1 MPDTYNGWTNYETW
15 AVALHLDNE
24 EGSAT
29 HWRLEA
35 ESTLEQSLSDYPDDI
50 ERARADA
57 TGTLAQHLSVYA
69 DLLSAAIGAPD
80 LGHSVYADLLAAAIE
95 AVDWHEI
102 ARHYIDDVSVY
113 AAGWN
118 MPGYMPDNAPAYFA
132 DAGLAVDYLKE
143 SAETHAEQD
152 DIDPPEG
159 DWAPDRDGAFGVT
172 FNGLHYWVQE
182 V

>member
-1 MPDTYNGWTNYETW
+1 MTTYNGWTNYETW
-15 AVALHLDNE
+15 AVALHLGNE

-35 ESTLEQSLSDYPDDI
+35 ESTLEQSISDYPDDI

-57 TGTLAQHLSVYA
+57 TGTLAQALKD
-69 DLLSAAIGAPD
+69 DLEDNAPD
-80 LGHSVYADLLAAAIE
+80 LGHSVYADLLTAALE
-95 AVDWHEI
+95 AVNYHEI
-102 ARHYIDDVSVY
+102 AQHYIDDISVY

-118 MPGYMPDNAPAYFA
+118 VPGYMPDNPPAYFT

-159 DWAPDRDGAFGVT
+159 DWAPERDGAFGVT
-172 FNGLHYWVQE
+172 FNGLHYWVQG